1 VNLHLKRYDLQPD
14 HTKGLLY
21 VDGKFTAFTLED
33 AVRDRKV
40 PGATAI
46 PDGTYRI
53 LPIELETPLTRR
65 YRKYGWFKWHLELKG
80 VPGFTN
86 VYIHPGNSHSDTNG
100 CILVG
105 NQADVRGVI
114 SESLNGF
121 ESLYRRIYA
130 ALDNGQTVTITI
142 SSQFL

>member
-1 VNLHLKRYDLQPD
+1 MNLHLKRYDLQPD
-14 HTKGLLY
+14 HTKGLLF

-33 AVRDRKV
+33 AVRERKV

-53 LPIELETPLTRR
+53 LPIALETPLTRR
-65 YRKYGWFKWHLELKG
+65 YRKYGWFKWHLELKD

-105 NQADVRGVI
+105 NQADTHGLI
-114 SESLNGF
+114 SDSLNSF
-121 ESLYRRIYA
+121 QALYGQIYS
-130 ALDNGQTVTITI
+130 ALGEGQSVSITI
-142 SSQFL
+142 SSH